1 MVSSSDENWTVE
13 MYAKRNRSWGT
24 VSQAAREKQSS
35 NKPMGH
41 IVTGVG
47 IELSG
52 KE

>member
-1 MVSSSDENWTVE
+1 
-13 MYAKRNRSWGT
+13 MYANVTGLGGT
-24 VSQAAREKQSS
+24 VSQAARKKQSS